1 LLCPCE
7 HDSRCNLRPI
17 PPTQPKQ
24 AQNPQ
29 ENERHLVRVALNL
42 LLIRADPR
50 QREVDLPQTELD
62 VLPFNL
68 CLLRIAFCLA

>member
-7 HDSRCNLRPI
+7 HDSRCTLRPI
-17 PPTQPKQ
+17 PPKQPKQ

-29 ENERHLVRVALNL
+29 ENEQRPVRVALDL
-42 LLIRADPR
+42 FLMRADPR
-50 QREVDLPQTELD
+50 QNEVDLPQTELD

-68 CLLRIAFCLA
+68 CLA